1 MRQKWTQ
8 IKPGGYDLGLAS
20 VSGRRAADTKSASK
34 QYNLKIKI
42 CVKTRYGKL
51 KATNGMREANFA
63 VKLCAGI
70 LVLIKLVYVHLK
82 IIKSMNIPIR
92 IFYF

>member
-1 MRQKWTQ
+1 MRKAR
-8 IKPGGYDLGLAS
+8 YD
-20 VSGRRAADTKSASK
+20 
-34 QYNLKIKI
+34 
-42 CVKTRYGKL
+42 KL
-51 KATNGMREANFA
+51 KATNGMCEANFA

-92 IFYF
+92 IFHF

>member
-8 IKPGGYDLGLAS
+8 IKLVGYDLGLAS
-20 VSGRRAADTKSASK
+20 VSGRRAANTKSARK

-51 KATNGMREANFA
+51 KATNGMREALN
-63 VKLCAGI
+63 CAIKPCVGI
-70 LVLIKLVYVHLK
+70 LLLLRLLYTHLK
-82 IIKSMNIPIR
+82 IIN
-92 IFYF
+92 

>member
-1 MRQKWTQ
+1 
-8 IKPGGYDLGLAS
+8 
-20 VSGRRAADTKSASK
+20 
-34 QYNLKIKI
+34 
-42 CVKTRYGKL
+42 
-51 KATNGMREANFA
+51 MREANFA

-92 IFYF
+92 IFYFKTRIYAVVSKIFKYLSFRYQRKQPSPLAITLLFVASKLMRVLENFINLGGLLLTF